1 MFNTTETYIQY
12 SICNGELIVRIIAPY
27 KYLNFDVE
35 VYWINKWDQCLFTEH
50 CKVEIKWSYLPLR
63 EYVFMYCDYVEHH
76 NVSGFC
82 VSEPQSNLT
91 GHNNFKARLSSSIRR
106 YNVHWTQIWISYTG
120 WCGQVLVWDVELLH
134 PYTVGYVSMEE
145 HFCNLKLN
153 NSNRCGWYFGHFL
166 LSQARKPM
174 MFWQML
180 VSPSSSREGRGNLL

>member
-1 MFNTTETYIQY
+1 MFNSTETYIQY

-134 PYTVGYVSMEE
+134 PYTVGYVSTEE

-153 NSNRCGWYFGHFL
+153 NSNRCG
-166 LSQARKPM
+166 
-174 MFWQML
+174 
-180 VSPSSSREGRGNLL
+180 